1 MDFNK
6 WLSGAIKHAELA
18 YIYTE
23 SVRGVVDTETR
34 LQRERLQTLKRVR
47 EVTMSSAERWRVEKL
62 IDEVTEARQASND
75 LYDEMLKVLEELLGD
90 EDYV

>member
-47 EVTMSSAERWRVEKL
+47 EVYYEFSREMEKL

-75 LYDEMLKVLEELLGD
+75 LYDEMLKVLEELLED